1 MMTKG
6 IDKNT
11 RTGQKHSSSVS
22 DSVCFHSLLMAT
34 RRARCAPKANV
45 SASVRLG
52 LTSLAEGNEDAIA
65 SMLSV
70 APTDDLV
77 EKMIDCMGVN
87 GLSAE
92 MLIASYF
99 GQNMLASYC
108 VRRLNKSDK
117 GSVPALAE
125 RIAREWAKPS
135 FEPLSAHVGN
145 KKRSS
150 AEAAPDDEEDVAA
163 KRVSALEEI
172 KIKRARQAEQA
183 AARVAATAA
192 KAVAKEE

>member
-1 MMTKG
+1 M
-6 IDKNT
+6 
-11 RTGQKHSSSVS
+11 S
-22 DSVCFHSLLMAT
+22 

-99 GQNMLASYC
+99 GQSMLATYC

-135 FEPLSAHVGN
+135 FEPLSAHAGL
-145 KKRSS
+145 KRS

-172 KIKRARQAEQA
+172 KTKRARQAEQA

>member
-11 RTGQKHSSSVS
+11 RTGQKHSSSDS
-22 DSVCFHSLLMAT
+22 DTDCFHSLLMAT

-99 GQNMLASYC
+99 GQGMLATYC

-135 FEPLSAHVGN
+135 FEPLSAHAGL
-145 KKRSS
+145 KKRS

-172 KIKRARQAEQA
+172 KTKRARQAEQA
-183 AARVAATAA
+183 AARVAANAA

>member
-11 RTGQKHSSSVS
+11 RSGQKHSSSDS

-99 GQNMLASYC
+99 GQSLLIYRTAFG
-108 VRRLNKSDK
+108 
-117 GSVPALAE
+117 GSTRAIRAQCQRSLSGSHVSGPSRALS
-125 RIAREWAKPS
+125 RCPRM
-135 FEPLSAHVGN
+135 
-145 KKRSS
+145 
-150 AEAAPDDEEDVAA
+150 
-163 KRVSALEEI
+163 
-172 KIKRARQAEQA
+172 
-183 AARVAATAA
+183 
-192 KAVAKEE
+192 

>member
-1 MMTKG
+1 MTKG

-11 RTGQKHSSSVS
+11 RSGQKHSSSDS
-22 DSVCFHSLLMAT
+22 DTGTSDCFHSLLMAT

-99 GQNMLASYC
+99 GQSMLA
-108 VRRLNKSDK
+108 K
-117 GSVPALAE
+117 E
-125 RIAREWAKPS
+125 RQG
-135 FEPLSAHVGN
+135 LSA
-145 KKRSS
+145 S
-150 AEAAPDDEEDVAA
+150 A
-163 KRVSALEEI
+163 R
-172 KIKRARQAEQA
+172 
-183 AARVAATAA
+183 
-192 KAVAKEE
+192 